1 MLYYK
6 YILIPVTALQEGVT
20 IMTKRST
27 KTLKI
32 ILFAGMFIWMV
43 KFSLSHGSAMNPDTL
58 VGSVFMASLVYLL
71 ATLFGLALSVSNNYI
86 VAIVLTGILA
96 FLFIFKMDEL
106 TRSISWL
113 SDELSV
119 AVITILTLVCIARDI
134 IYIKNSLVSPH
145 VENQAIK
152 SQSESKNDEEL

>member
-1 MLYYK
+1 
-6 YILIPVTALQEGVT
+6 
-20 IMTKRST
+20 MTKRST

-32 ILFAGMFIWMV
+32 ILFVGMFIWMM
-43 KFSLSHGSAMNPDTL
+43 KFSLSHGSEMNLETV
-58 VGSVFMASLVYLL
+58 VGAVFMASLVYLL
-71 ATLFGLALSVSNNYI
+71 AALFLLALSVSNNFI

-113 SDELSV
+113 SDEIAV
-119 AVITILTLVCIARDI
+119 AVITILTLICIARDI

-145 VENQAIK
+145 VENRETS
-152 SQSESKNDEEL
+152 SQSEPKNDNEL

>member
-1 MLYYK
+1 
-6 YILIPVTALQEGVT
+6 
-20 IMTKRST
+20 MTKRST

-32 ILFAGMFIWMV
+32 ILFVGMFIWMM
-43 KFSLSHGSAMNPDTL
+43 KFSLSHGSALNLETL

-71 ATLFGLALSVSNNYI
+71 ATLFGLALSVSNNFI

-113 SDELSV
+113 SDELAV
-119 AVITILTLVCIARDI
+119 AVITILTLICIAKDI
-134 IYIKNSLVSPH
+134 IYIKNSLVPPH
-145 VENQAIK
+145 VENQTTNPP
-152 SQSESKNDEEL
+152 SEQKNDEEL

>member
-1 MLYYK
+1 
-6 YILIPVTALQEGVT
+6 
-20 IMTKRST
+20 MTKRST

-32 ILFAGMFIWMV
+32 ILFVGMFIWMM
-43 KFSLSHGSAMNPDTL
+43 KFSLSHGAAMNLETL

-71 ATLFGLALSVSNNYI
+71 AALFVLALSVSNNFI

-113 SDELSV
+113 SDELAV
-119 AVITILTLVCIARDI
+119 AVITILTLICIARDI
-134 IYIKNSLVSPH
+134 VYIKKSLVSPH
-145 VENQAIK
+145 VENQETN
-152 SQSESKNDEEL
+152 SPSEPKNDKEL

>member
-96 FLFIFKMDEL
+96 FLFIFKIDFFISIDIGRTVSNKKSSTL
-106 TRSISWL
+106 TRTTL
-113 SDELSV
+113 S
-119 AVITILTLVCIARDI
+119 
-134 IYIKNSLVSPH
+134 YK
-145 VENQAIK
+145 
-152 SQSESKNDEEL
+152 

>member
-1 MLYYK
+1 
-6 YILIPVTALQEGVT
+6 
-20 IMTKRST
+20 MTKRST

-32 ILFAGMFIWMV
+32 ILFAWMFIWMV
-43 KFSLSHGSAMNPDTL
+43 KFSLSHGSAMNPYTL

-134 IYIKNSLVSPH
+134 IYIKNSLVYPH
-145 VENQAIK
+145 VENPAIK